1 MGNWLDFIAKP
12 MGMFLN
18 FIYNTV
24 AFKNYGMAIIF
35 FTLIVRAVILP
46 LTIKQ
51 YKSTANMQKIQ
62 PLIDEIQKKYKNDKE
77 KLNQE
82 MMKIYSEHKV
92 NPAGGCLPLLI
103 QMPII
108 LSLYWVIS
116 RPLYYMLGKSNDVIA
131 KLFTFVPAEFAKVTG
146 NKDLIIL
153 NYFSSNKD
161 KLSLVADMLK
171 PQEVLNLHFLGLN
184 LGLQP
189 SFDTANAAILGF
201 QFFGLLLIPILAAL
215 TTYLSF
221 KMSMAAQPKGQNNQ
235 MAASMNGSMS
245 FVMPLMTGF
254 FAFSVPAGLGLY
266 WIVGNLIQMLQQLYL
281 NKYVLNINK
290 STPAVATAGGPNET
304 KSLES
309 KDDSKQVNRI
319 ENKKS
324 SKKK

>member
-1 MGNWLDFIAKP
+1 MEWLNIVEKP
-12 MGMFLN
+12 MGSFLY

-24 AFKNYGMAIIF
+24 AFHNYGIAIIF
-35 FTLIVRAVILP
+35 FTLIVRACILP

-62 PLIDEIQKKYKNDKE
+62 PFIDEINKKYKNDKE

-116 RPLYYMLGKSNDVIA
+116 RPLYYMLGKSNDVITQ
-131 KLFTFVPAEFAKVTG
+131 LLTFVPAEFAKVTS
-146 NKDLIIL
+146 NKELVII
-153 NYFSSNKD
+153 NYFSTNKD
-161 KLSLVADMLK
+161 KLAMVTDLLK
-171 PQEVLNLHFLGLN
+171 PEEVLNLHFFGLN
-184 LGLQP
+184 LGLMP
-189 SFDTANAAILGF
+189 TFDTAKAAILGY

-221 KMSMAAQPKGQNNQ
+221 KMSMAAQPQGQNNQ
-235 MAASMNGSMS
+235 MAASMNSSMS

-281 NKYVLNINK
+281 NKYVLNHK
-290 STPAVATAGGPNET
+290 KAEPVAAAAVGGSKETAAIETRKETNEV
-304 KSLES
+304 K
-309 KDDSKQVNRI
+309 KIQNR
-319 ENKKS
+319 KS

>member
-1 MGNWLDFIAKP
+1 MSWLNIVEIP
-12 MGMFLN
+12 MGKFLY

-35 FTLIVRAVILP
+35 FTLIVRACILP

-62 PLIDEIQKKYKNDKE
+62 PLIEEINKKYKNDKE

-108 LSLYWVIS
+108 ISLYWVIS
-116 RPLYYMLGKSNDVIA
+116 KPLEYMLGKSTDVIT
-131 KLFTFVPAEFAKVTG
+131 KLFSYVPADFAKVTG
-146 NKDLIIL
+146 SHDLVIL
-153 NYFSSNKD
+153 NYFSQNKD
-161 KLSLVADMLK
+161 KLSLVTDLLK
-171 PQEVLNLHFLGLN
+171 PEEVLNLHFFGLN
-184 LGLQP
+184 LGLMP
-189 SFDTANAAILGF
+189 TFDTTKAAVLGY

-221 KMSMAAQPKGQNNQ
+221 KMSMAAQPQNQSNA
-235 MAASMNGSMS
+235 MASSMNSSMS

-281 NKYVLNINK
+281 NKYVLNHK
-290 STPAVATAGGPNET
+290 KDETVAIAAAGGSNIQSGNQT
-304 KSLES
+304 KEV
-309 KDDSKQVNRI
+309 KKI

-324 SKKK
+324 GKKK

>member
-1 MGNWLDFIAKP
+1 MSWLNFVEIPLGK
-12 MGMFLN
+12 FLY

-24 AFKNYGMAIIF
+24 AFKNYGIAIIF
-35 FTLIVRAVILP
+35 FTLIVRACILP

-51 YKSTANMQKIQ
+51 YRSTANMQKIQ
-62 PLIDEIQKKYKNDKE
+62 PLIEEINKKYKNDKE

-103 QMPII
+103 QMPILI
-108 LSLYWVIS
+108 SLYWVIS
-116 RPLYYMLGKSNDVIA
+116 KPLVYMLGKTDEIVVKI
-131 KLFTFVPAEFAKVTG
+131 FEFVPAEFAKVST
-146 NKDLIIL
+146 NMELVIL
-153 NYFSSNKD
+153 NYFNSHRD
-161 KLSLVADMLK
+161 QISLVSDMLK
-171 PQEVLNLHFLGLN
+171 PEEVLNLNFFGLN

-189 SFDTANAAILGF
+189 TFDAAKAAVLGY

-221 KMSMAAQPKGQNNQ
+221 KMSMSAQPQNQNNA
-235 MAASMNGSMS
+235 MAASMNSSMS

-281 NKYVLNINK
+281 NKYVLNHK
-290 STPAVATAGGPNET
+290 KGEVVTATAVGGST
-304 KSLES
+304 IES
-309 KDDSKQVNRI
+309 SNAKKEVKKI